1 MPPLNCPPR
10 PLPFTH
16 VSPQDYDDSYCI
28 QYARKHD
35 ACIVSNDKYRDYVQ
49 KLVGAAKRDA
59 GRWVRAHRIS
69 YVRGLCSGVCRPF
82 GVCSAHPYELLR
94 CRYTFVG
101 QEFMPNPDFRFPPPA
116 VAPAAAAA
124 PSVSVDNVAPAPAV
138 AASAPSPP
146 RTASAPP
153 AASVPPPRLPQP
165 VSRAEQ
171 PAVDSSQQAPAPP
184 AAPAPV
190 AVQAGGDMWGMP
202 TGGVAVPTP
211 AATAPAAAAP
221 LPPGLDSLGTA
232 TGLGAPTFTGLEE
245 VSAAMAALGNAP
257 VATAGMGAGFG
268 PPAATGDDN
277 MMADLMATAGLSPP
291 GPPGGSNVGGVGGGA
306 FTTPVGLG
314 GYFASSFVTPH
325 STLGGGV
332 APAPPLAGDDLL
344 GDDGNPPMQG
354 GTEAPRTDEYG
365 VEWGL
370 Q

>member
-1 MPPLNCPPR
+1 M
-10 PLPFTH
+10 
-16 VSPQDYDDSYCI
+16 SPQDYDDSYCI

-245 VSAAMAALGNAP
+245 VSAAMAALGSAP

-325 STLGGGV
+325 STLGGV

>member
-1 MPPLNCPPR
+1 MPPLNCPSR
-10 PLPFTH
+10 PLPFTC

-69 YVRGLCSGVCRPF
+69 YVPGLCSGVCRPF
-82 GVCSAHPYELLR
+82 GVCSAHPHELLR

-245 VSAAMAALGNAP
+245 VSAAMAALGSAP

-325 STLGGGV
+325 STLGGV

>member
-1 MPPLNCPPR
+1 M
-10 PLPFTH
+10 PFTH

-69 YVRGLCSGVCRPF
+69 YVPGLCSGVCRPF
-82 GVCSAHPYELLR
+82 GVCSAHPHELLR

-325 STLGGGV
+325 STLGGV

>member
-1 MPPLNCPPR
+1 MPPLNCPSR
-10 PLPFTH
+10 PLPFTC

-69 YVRGLCSGVCRPF
+69 YVPGLCSGVCRPF

-325 STLGGGV
+325 STLGGV

>member
-1 MPPLNCPPR
+1 M
-10 PLPFTH
+10 PFTC

-69 YVRGLCSGVCRPF
+69 YVPGLCSGVCRPF
-82 GVCSAHPYELLR
+82 GVCSAHPHELLR

-245 VSAAMAALGNAP
+245 VSAAMAALGSAP

-325 STLGGGV
+325 STLGGV

>member
-1 MPPLNCPPR
+1 M
-10 PLPFTH
+10 
-16 VSPQDYDDSYCI
+16 SPQDYDDSYCI

-325 STLGGGV
+325 STLGGV

>member
-1 MPPLNCPPR
+1 MPPLNCPSR
-10 PLPFTH
+10 PLPFTC

-245 VSAAMAALGNAP
+245 VSAAMAALGSAP

-325 STLGGGV
+325 STLGGV

>member
-1 MPPLNCPPR
+1 M
-10 PLPFTH
+10 
-16 VSPQDYDDSYCI
+16 SPQDYDDSYCI

-82 GVCSAHPYELLR
+82 GVCSAHPHELLR

-245 VSAAMAALGNAP
+245 VSAAMAALGSAP

-325 STLGGGV
+325 STLGGV

>member
-1 MPPLNCPPR
+1 M
-10 PLPFTH
+10 
-16 VSPQDYDDSYCI
+16 SPQDYDDSYCI

-69 YVRGLCSGVCRPF
+69 YVPGLCSGVCRPF

-325 STLGGGV
+325 STLGGV

>member
-1 MPPLNCPPR
+1 M
-10 PLPFTH
+10 PFTC

-245 VSAAMAALGNAP
+245 VSAAMAALGSAP

-325 STLGGGV
+325 STLGGV

>member
-1 MPPLNCPPR
+1 M
-10 PLPFTH
+10 
-16 VSPQDYDDSYCI
+16 SPQDYDDSYCI

-82 GVCSAHPYELLR
+82 GVCSAHPHELLR

-325 STLGGGV
+325 STLGGV